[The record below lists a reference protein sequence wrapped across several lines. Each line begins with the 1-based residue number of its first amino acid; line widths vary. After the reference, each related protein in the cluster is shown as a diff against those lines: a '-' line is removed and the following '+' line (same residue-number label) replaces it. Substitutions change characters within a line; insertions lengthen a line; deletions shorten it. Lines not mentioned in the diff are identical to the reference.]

1 VHEGLIPDI
10 NVLVKSIR
18 RTTLD
23 RAIAWKYSSLMTK
36 EFWSPPPAG
45 SFKINFNTA
54 IRKQFLVQAAVC
66 RDSKGH
72 IIKAISRI
80 NPPRDATYGEAL
92 AAQLAAQLAASLVV
106 SLILKNFSLDGDS
119 SVIIAAMLTPAFSQ
133 DWHEESVTTSTLS
146 LIPASFL

>member
-10 NVLVKSIR
+10 NVLVKSVR

-80 NPPRDATYGEAL
+80 NPPCDATYGEA
-92 AAQLAAQLAASLVV
+92 LAAQLAASLVV